1 MQGSRFKTRRIS
13 NRKIAVALA
22 VAALLMSTAL
32 YAQREFRVYRGLEGD
47 DAYAELPD
55 DFQVPGEFVV
65 ARLMFPSNGI
75 GPGSWSYGDWRQGGT
90 SWAVDYP
97 RADRRLALILRR
109 LTRIDVRSVE
119 QPVNLEDGD
128 DVYHWPFLMAGLP
141 GSWDL
146 SDAQAAKLRDYLL
159 RGGFLL
165 CDSFFG
171 TQEWAGF
178 IEGMRRVFPDRPIID
193 LPDDHPIFHN
203 VYDLREKHQ
212 IANWQALGRGTG
224 YRADGATP
232 HWRGILDD
240 DGHLMVVIA
249 FNNDLGDSWQRADEP
264 DYPAEDVNLG
274 LRLGVN
280 FAIYAMTH

>member
-1 MQGSRFKTRRIS
+1 MRHRVSL
-13 NRKIAVALA
+13 RKIA
-22 VAALLMSTAL
+22 AALFVVLLLQHANSH
-32 YAQREFRVYRGLEGD
+32 AQKAFRVYYGLEGD
-47 DAYAELPD
+47 DAYAELPAD
-55 DFQVPGEFVV
+55 YKEPGEFVI

-75 GPGSWSYGDWRQGGT
+75 GPGSWSGADWTQGGT

-97 RADRRLALILRR
+97 RADRRLAAILRR

-119 QPVNLEDGD
+119 QPVNLDDGD

-146 SDAQAAKLRDYLL
+146 SEEQAGKLRDYLL

-171 TQEWAGF
+171 TREWSGF
-178 IEGMRRVFPDRPIID
+178 VTGMRRVFPERTIVD

-203 VYDLREKHQ
+203 VYDINAKHQ
-212 IANWQALGRGTG
+212 IANWQALGRGEG
-224 YRADGATP
+224 YRADGDRP

-240 DGHLMVVIA
+240 DGRLMVVIA

-280 FAIYAMTH
+280 VAVYAMTH

>member
-1 MQGSRFKTRRIS
+1 MVRRRHFSLRRIG
-13 NRKIAVALA
+13 
-22 VAALLMSTAL
+22 VAAIALLLVQSAPH
-32 YAQREFRVYRGLEGD
+32 AAKDFRVYYSLEGD

-55 DFQVPGEFVV
+55 DFETPGEFVV

-75 GPGSWSYGDWRQGGT
+75 GPGSWSGADWRQGGT

-97 RADRRLALILRR
+97 RADRRLAMILRR
-109 LTRIDVRSVE
+109 LTRMDVRSVE
-119 QPVNLEDGD
+119 QPVNLDDGD
-128 DVYHWPFLMAGLP
+128 DVFHWPFLMAGLP

-146 SDAQAAKLRDYLL
+146 SDAQAAKLREYLL

-171 TQEWAGF
+171 TREWAGF
-178 IEGMRRVFPDRPIID
+178 IAGIRRVFPDRSIID
-193 LPDDHPIFHN
+193 LPDDHPVFHN
-203 VYDLREKHQ
+203 VYDIREKHQ
-212 IANWQALGRGTG
+212 IANWQALGRGAG
-224 YRADGATP
+224 YRADGDTP
-232 HWRGILDD
+232 HWRGIEDD
-240 DGHLMVVIA
+240 AGNLMVLIA

-280 FAIYAMTH
+280 VAVYAMTH

>member
-1 MQGSRFKTRRIS
+1 MSQRRRTSI
-13 NRKIAVALA
+13 RKIALA
-22 VAALLMSTAL
+22 FAAGALLACSASH
-32 YAQREFRVYRGLEGD
+32 AQKAFRVYYGLEGD
-47 DAYAELPD
+47 DYLAELPA
-55 DFQVPGEFVV
+55 DFEKPAEFVV
-65 ARLMFPSNGI
+65 ARLMFPSNGV
-75 GPGSWSYGDWRQGGT
+75 GPGSWFGGDWRQGGT

-97 RADRRLALILRR
+97 RADRRLAAILRR

-128 DVYHWPFLMAGLP
+128 DVYYWPFLMAGLP

-171 TQEWAGF
+171 TREWAGF
-178 IEGMRRVFPDRPIID
+178 VEGMKRVFPDRPIID
-193 LPDDHPIFHN
+193 LPDDHPIFHS
-203 VYDLREKHQ
+203 VYDITDKHQ

-224 YRADGATP
+224 YRADGARP
-232 HWRGILDD
+232 YWRGIEDD
-240 DGHLMVVIA
+240 SGRLMVLIT

-264 DYPAEDVNLG
+264 DYPADDVNLG

-280 FAIYAMTH
+280 VAIYALTH

>member
-1 MQGSRFKTRRIS
+1 MNPRNPLRL
-13 NRKIAVALA
+13 IALVLA
-22 VAALLMSTAL
+22 VAVLFAHSAAN
-32 YAQREFRVYRGLEGD
+32 AQKAFRVYYGLEGD
-47 DAYAELPD
+47 DAYAELPED
-55 DFQVPGEFVV
+55 YQVPGEFVV

-75 GPGSWSYGDWRQGGT
+75 GPGSWSGGDWRQGGT

-97 RADRRLALILRR
+97 RADRRLAMILRR
-109 LTRIDVRSVE
+109 LTRLDVRSVE
-119 QPVNLEDGD
+119 QPVNLDDGD

-146 SDAQAAKLRDYLL
+146 SESQAAKLRDYLL

-171 TQEWAGF
+171 TREWAGF
-178 IEGMRRVFPDRPIID
+178 VAGMRRVFPDRAIID

-203 VYDLREKHQ
+203 VYDLRQKHQ
-212 IANWQALGRGTG
+212 IANWQALGRGEG
-224 YRADGATP
+224 YRADGAEP
-232 HWRGILDD
+232 QWRGIEDD
-240 DGHLMVVIA
+240 AGRLMVVIA

-280 FAIYAMTH
+280 VAVYALTH

>member
-1 MQGSRFKTRRIS
+1 MSVRIEGRRLS
-13 NRKIAVALA
+13 SGKVAAALA
-22 VAALLMSTAL
+22 VVLLLATTAL

-65 ARLMFPSNGI
+65 GRLMFPSNGI
-75 GPGSWSYGDWRQGGT
+75 GPGSWSGADWRRGGT

-97 RADRRLALILRR
+97 RADRRLAMILRR

-119 QPVNLEDGD
+119 QPINLEDGD
-128 DVYHWPFLMAGLP
+128 DIYHWPFLMAGLP

-146 SDAQAAKLRDYLL
+146 SDEQAAKLRDYLL

-178 IEGMRRVFPDRPIID
+178 IEGMRRVFPDRPIVD

-203 VYDLREKHQ
+203 VYDLKEKHQ

-224 YRADGATP
+224 YRADGDTP
-232 HWRGILDD
+232 HWRAILDD

-249 FNNDLGDSWQRADEP
+249 FNNDLGDSWQRADEV

-280 FAIYAMTH
+280 FAVYAMTH

>member
-1 MQGSRFKTRRIS
+1 MSERRSLFGPVAI
-13 NRKIAVALA
+13 ALA
-22 VAALLMSTAL
+22 LVLLFAPAAPH
-32 YAQREFRVYRGLEGD
+32 AQKAFRVYYGLEGD
-47 DAYAELPD
+47 DYLAELPD
-55 DFQVPGEFVV
+55 DYELPGEFVV

-75 GPGSWSYGDWRQGGT
+75 GPGSWSGGDWRQGGT

-97 RADRRLALILRR
+97 RADRRLAAILRR

-119 QPVNLEDGD
+119 QPVNLDDGD
-128 DVYHWPFLMAGLP
+128 DVYYWPFMMAGLP
-141 GSWDL
+141 GSWNL
-146 SDAQAAKLRDYLL
+146 SDAQAARLRDYLL

-171 TQEWAGF
+171 TREWAGF
-178 IEGMRRVFPDRPIID
+178 VQGMKRVFPDRPIID
-193 LPDDHPIFHN
+193 LPDSHPVFHS
-203 VYDLREKHQ
+203 VYDLTDKHQ

-232 HWRGILDD
+232 QWRGIEDD
-240 DGHLMVVIA
+240 AGRLMVLIA

-264 DYPAEDVNLG
+264 DYPEDDVNLG

-280 FAIYAMTH
+280 VAVYAMTH

>member
-1 MQGSRFKTRRIS
+1 MNPRNPLRLM
-13 NRKIAVALA
+13 ALVLA
-22 VAALLMSTAL
+22 VAVLFAHPAAN
-32 YAQREFRVYRGLEGD
+32 AQKAFRVYYGLEGD

-55 DFQVPGEFVV
+55 DYQVPGEFVV

-75 GPGSWSYGDWRQGGT
+75 GPGSWSGGDWRQGGT

-97 RADRRLALILRR
+97 RADRRLAMILRR
-109 LTRIDVRSVE
+109 LTRLDVRSVE
-119 QPVNLEDGD
+119 QPVNLDDGD

-146 SDAQAAKLRDYLL
+146 SESQAAKLRDYLL

-171 TQEWAGF
+171 TREWAGF
-178 IEGMRRVFPDRPIID
+178 VAGMRRVFPDRAIID

-203 VYDLREKHQ
+203 VYDLRQKHQ
-212 IANWQALGRGTG
+212 IANWQALGRGEG
-224 YRADGATP
+224 YRADGAEP
-232 HWRGILDD
+232 QWRGIEDD
-240 DGHLMVVIA
+240 AGRLMVVIA

-280 FAIYAMTH
+280 VAVYALTH

>member
-1 MQGSRFKTRRIS
+1 MTDSR
-13 NRKIAVALA
+13 RKSFRGIITALA
-22 VAALLMSTAL
+22 VAMLFVHSAPH
-32 YAQREFRVYRGLEGD
+32 AQKPFRVYYGLEGD
-47 DAYAELPD
+47 DFLAELPA
-55 DFQVPGEFVV
+55 DFEAPAEFVI

-75 GPGSWSYGDWRQGGT
+75 GPGSWSGADWRQGGT

-97 RADRRLALILRR
+97 RADRRLASILRR

-119 QPVNLEDGD
+119 QPVNLEDGE
-128 DVYHWPFLMAGLP
+128 DVYYWPFLMAGLP

-171 TQEWAGF
+171 TREWAGF
-178 IEGMRRVFPDRPIID
+178 VNGMKRVFPDRPIID
-193 LPDDHPIFHN
+193 LPDDHPVFHS
-203 VYDLREKHQ
+203 VYDLTDKHQ
-212 IANWQALGRGTG
+212 IANWQALGRGEG

-232 HWRGILDD
+232 QWRGIEDD
-240 DGHLMVVIA
+240 SGRLMVLIA

-280 FAIYAMTH
+280 VAIYAMTH